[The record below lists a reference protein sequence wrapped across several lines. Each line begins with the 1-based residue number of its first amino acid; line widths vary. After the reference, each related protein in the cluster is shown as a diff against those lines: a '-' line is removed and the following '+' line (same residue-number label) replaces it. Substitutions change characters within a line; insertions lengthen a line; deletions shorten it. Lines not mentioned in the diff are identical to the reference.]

1 MRDRQRTV
9 SEQEGEQRRRET
21 ADLTKKKGESCDSRG
36 FTKAQ
41 VKAKIKSL
49 EKWKRKNGNLSEA
62 DQKLLLELSSQE
74 QKQRVEEKQKK
85 DLDQSKLQ
93 QWMFEEAVK
102 NVGADIS
109 AVEHSSVFE
118 TVKEDEKVE
127 TQAKPAK
134 RTKTPTGKTSAV
146 VNRNKSLRTE
156 LIFPMVDKGSEV
168 EEGSSSKPSVQDSLD
183 KIKLRNEMR
192 KKTSLESAKSNKT
205 KQQQSK
211 SDTAQLET
219 KLKKE
224 KTKLE
229 KESLPEKVIT
239 KVEKKGKVKKRGKKK
254 KATEEDE
261 EEEDDKNVKDVEFDY
276 NQVVPI
282 EVEAG
287 TVDYFAPL
295 LLKREN
301 RQSETKRETPTK
313 PISKVKTNITG
324 KVGKSRSKKKEE
336 YLERNSHRFIKG
348 DYQLMAFAEDYLHI
362 KELEDAES
370 KFRRLNL

>member
-1 MRDRQRTV
+1 M
-9 SEQEGEQRRRET
+9 
-21 ADLTKKKGESCDSRG
+21 TKKKGESCDSRG

-49 EKWKRKNGNLSEA
+49 EKWKRKNGKLSEA
-62 DQKLLLELSSQE
+62 DQKLLLELNSQE
-74 QKQRVEEKQKK
+74 KRQGVEEKQKK

-102 NVGADIS
+102 NVGADVS
-109 AVEHSSVFE
+109 SVEHSSVFE
-118 TVKEDEKVE
+118 TVKEDEKVV
-127 TQAKPAK
+127 TQPKL
-134 RTKTPTGKTSAV
+134 TKKTKAPTAKTSTVA
-146 VNRNKSLRTE
+146 NRNKSLRTE
-156 LIFPMVDKGSEV
+156 LTFPMVDKVSKE
-168 EEGSSSKPSVQDSLD
+168 EEGSSSKPSVQESLD

-192 KKTSLESAKSNKT
+192 KKISLESAKSNKR
-205 KQQQSK
+205 KQQESR
-211 SDTAQLET
+211 SDAAQQLET

-229 KESLPEKVIT
+229 KETPPEKVIT
-239 KVEKKGKVKKRGKKK
+239 KGEKKGKVKKRGKKK
-254 KATEEDE
+254 KATKED
-261 EEEDDKNVKDVEFDY
+261 EEEDDKDVKNVEFDY

-295 LLKREN
+295 LLKKEN
-301 RQSETKRETPTK
+301 RQSETSGSKTETSGSKRETPTK

>member
-1 MRDRQRTV
+1 M
-9 SEQEGEQRRRET
+9 
-21 ADLTKKKGESCDSRG
+21 
-36 FTKAQ
+36 
-41 VKAKIKSL
+41 KAKIKSL
-49 EKWKRKNGNLSEA
+49 EKWKRKNGKLSEA

-192 KKTSLESAKSNKT
+192 KKISLESAKSNKT
-205 KQQQSK
+205 KQQQSR
-211 SDTAQLET
+211 SDAAQLET
-219 KLKKE
+219 KSKKE

-229 KESLPEKVIT
+229 KETLPEKYIT

-254 KATEEDE
+254 KATKEDE
-261 EEEDDKNVKDVEFDY
+261 DEEDDKDVKNVEFDY

-295 LLKREN
+295 LLKKEN
-301 RQSETKRETPTK
+301 RQSETKTETPTK
-313 PISKVKTNITG
+313 PISKVKMNITG

>member
-1 MRDRQRTV
+1 M
-9 SEQEGEQRRRET
+9 
-21 ADLTKKKGESCDSRG
+21 TKKKGESCDSRG

-102 NVGADIS
+102 NVGADVS
-109 AVEHSSVFE
+109 SVEHSSVFE
-118 TVKEDEKVE
+118 TVQEDEKVK
-127 TQAKPAK
+127 TQPKLTK
-134 RTKTPTGKTSAV
+134 KTKTPTAKTSTVA
-146 VNRNKSLRTE
+146 NRNKSLRTE
-156 LIFPMVDKGSEV
+156 LTFPMVDKVSEV
-168 EEGSSSKPSVQDSLD
+168 DETSSSKPSVQDSLD

-229 KESLPEKVIT
+229 KETLPEKDIT

-254 KATEEDE
+254 KATKEDE
-261 EEEDDKNVKDVEFDY
+261 EEEDDKDVKNVEFDY

-295 LLKREN
+295 LLKKEN
-301 RQSETKRETPTK
+301 RQSETKTETPTK

>member
-1 MRDRQRTV
+1 
-9 SEQEGEQRRRET
+9 
-21 ADLTKKKGESCDSRG
+21 
-36 FTKAQ
+36 
-41 VKAKIKSL
+41 
-49 EKWKRKNGNLSEA
+49 
-62 DQKLLLELSSQE
+62 LSSQE

-109 AVEHSSVFE
+109 SVEQSSAFE
-118 TVKEDEKVE
+118 TVKEDEKVK
-127 TQAKPAK
+127 TQAKPTK
-134 RTKTPTGKTSAV
+134 KTKTPTGKISAV
-146 VNRNKSLRTE
+146 VNRNKSVLTE
-156 LIFPMVDKGSEV
+156 LPFPMVDNVSE
-168 EEGSSSKPSVQDSLD
+168 EEETSSSKPSVQESLD

-192 KKTSLESAKSNKT
+192 KKISLESAKSNKA
-205 KQQQSK
+205 KQQQSS
-211 SDTAQLET
+211 SDAAQLVT

-229 KESLPEKVIT
+229 KESLPGKIIT
-239 KVEKKGKVKKRGKKK
+239 KGEKKGKVKKRGKKK
-254 KATEEDE
+254 KAIKEDVEEYDN
-261 EEEDDKNVKDVEFDY
+261 DVKNVEFDY

-295 LLKREN
+295 LLKKEN
-301 RQSETKRETPTK
+301 SQSETKTETPTK

-324 KVGKSRSKKKEE
+324 KVGKSRNKKKEE

>member
-1 MRDRQRTV
+1 M
-9 SEQEGEQRRRET
+9 
-21 ADLTKKKGESCDSRG
+21 
-36 FTKAQ
+36 
-41 VKAKIKSL
+41 KAKIKSL
-49 EKWKRKNGNLSEA
+49 EKWKRKNGKLSEA

-102 NVGADIS
+102 NVGADVS
-109 AVEHSSVFE
+109 SVEHSSVFE

-229 KESLPEKVIT
+229 KTKLEKETLPEKDIT

-254 KATEEDE
+254 KATKEDE
-261 EEEDDKNVKDVEFDY
+261 DEEDDKDVKNVEFDY

-295 LLKREN
+295 LLKKEN
-301 RQSETKRETPTK
+301 RQSETKTETPTK

>member
-1 MRDRQRTV
+1 M
-9 SEQEGEQRRRET
+9 
-21 ADLTKKKGESCDSRG
+21 
-36 FTKAQ
+36 
-41 VKAKIKSL
+41 KAKIKSL
-49 EKWKRKNGNLSEA
+49 EKWKRKNGKLSEA

-192 KKTSLESAKSNKT
+192 KKISLESAKSNKT
-205 KQQQSK
+205 KQQQSS
-211 SDTAQLET
+211 SDAAQQLET

-229 KESLPEKVIT
+229 KESLPEKDIT

-254 KATEEDE
+254 KATKEDE
-261 EEEDDKNVKDVEFDY
+261 DEEDDKDVKNVEFDY

-295 LLKREN
+295 LLKKEN
-301 RQSETKRETPTK
+301 RQSETSGSKTETSGSKRETPTK

-324 KVGKSRSKKKEE
+324 KVGKIRSKKKEE

>member
-1 MRDRQRTV
+1 M
-9 SEQEGEQRRRET
+9 
-21 ADLTKKKGESCDSRG
+21 
-36 FTKAQ
+36 
-41 VKAKIKSL
+41 KAKIKSL
-49 EKWKRKNGNLSEA
+49 EKWKRKNGKLSEA

-127 TQAKPAK
+127 TQPKVTK
-134 RTKTPTGKTSAV
+134 KTKTPTGKISTAV
-146 VNRNKSLRTE
+146 KRNKSVRTE
-156 LIFPMVDKGSEV
+156 LTFPMVDKVSEK

-192 KKTSLESAKSNKT
+192 KKISLESAKSNKT
-205 KQQQSK
+205 KQQQSR
-211 SDTAQLET
+211 SDAAQLET

-229 KESLPEKVIT
+229 KESLPEKDIT

-254 KATEEDE
+254 KATKED
-261 EEEDDKNVKDVEFDY
+261 EEEDDKDVKNVEFDY

-295 LLKREN
+295 LLKKEN
-301 RQSETKRETPTK
+301 RQSETKTETLTK
-313 PISKVKTNITG
+313 PISKVKMNITG

>member
-1 MRDRQRTV
+1 M
-9 SEQEGEQRRRET
+9 
-21 ADLTKKKGESCDSRG
+21 TKKKGESCDSHG

-49 EKWKRKNGNLSEA
+49 EKWKRKNGKLSEA

-74 QKQRVEEKQKK
+74 QKQRFEEKQKK

-109 AVEHSSVFE
+109 SVEQSSAFE

-127 TQAKPAK
+127 TQPKPTK
-134 RTKTPTGKTSAV
+134 KTKTPTGKMSTV
-146 VNRNKSLRTE
+146 VNRNKSVRTE
-156 LIFPMVDKGSEV
+156 LTFPMVDKVSE
-168 EEGSSSKPSVQDSLD
+168 EEETSSSKPSVQESLD

-192 KKTSLESAKSNKT
+192 KKISLESAKSNKT
-205 KQQQSK
+205 KQQQSS
-211 SDTAQLET
+211 SDAAQQQET

-229 KESLPEKVIT
+229 KEKLPEKVIT
-239 KVEKKGKVKKRGKKK
+239 KGEKNGKVKKRGKKK
-254 KATEEDE
+254 KVTKE
-261 EEEDDKNVKDVEFDY
+261 EEEGDDKVVKNVEFDY

-295 LLKREN
+295 LLKKEN
-301 RQSETKRETPTK
+301 RQSETKTETPTK
-313 PISKVKTNITG
+313 PICKVKTNITG

>member
-1 MRDRQRTV
+1 
-9 SEQEGEQRRRET
+9 
-21 ADLTKKKGESCDSRG
+21 
-36 FTKAQ
+36 
-41 VKAKIKSL
+41 
-49 EKWKRKNGNLSEA
+49 
-62 DQKLLLELSSQE
+62 
-74 QKQRVEEKQKK
+74 
-85 DLDQSKLQ
+85 
-93 QWMFEEAVK
+93 MFEEAVK
-102 NVGADIS
+102 NVGADVS

-127 TQAKPAK
+127 TQPKLTK

-146 VNRNKSLRTE
+146 VNRNKSVRTE
-156 LIFPMVDKGSEV
+156 LTFSMVDKVSEV

-192 KKTSLESAKSNKT
+192 KKISLESAKSNKT
-205 KQQQSK
+205 KQQESR
-211 SDTAQLET
+211 SDAAQLET
-219 KLKKE
+219 KSKKE

-229 KESLPEKVIT
+229 KESLPEKDIT

-254 KATEEDE
+254 KATKEDE
-261 EEEDDKNVKDVEFDY
+261 DEEDDKDVKNVEFDY

-295 LLKREN
+295 LLKKEN
-301 RQSETKRETPTK
+301 RQSETSVSKTETSGSKTETSGSKRETPTK

-362 KELEDAES
+362 KELEVAES